1 MHTFR
6 PPGVRIWPGA
16 QDRWSEST
24 LLCPMTHLL
33 VFTIIY
39 NLSLEMSDDPKICRP
54 YKIRDLNQQKC
65 RRTSESPRPGQFTLQ
80 RRMFNSSAVGS
91 SLFSTGC
98 LTVQTGSSS
107 SSWNH
112 SLLLPPCIMQQKNVN
127 TSGDSKFALEP
138 IRLAFQRHKKESEE
152 TPWLERNFLALV
164 VAEAWL
170 EQTTFGL
177 WAQRAT
183 NCSTPRCF
191 LFAGAKVRLFFDS
204 ANFLRYFFVFSW
216 PYRKKT
222 LLLLKLLA
230 IVQWQYPK
238 QEPNW
243 WT

>member
-1 MHTFR
+1 
-6 PPGVRIWPGA
+6 
-16 QDRWSEST
+16 
-24 LLCPMTHLL
+24 
-33 VFTIIY
+33 
-39 NLSLEMSDDPKICRP
+39 MSDDPKIFRP

-80 RRMFNSSAVGS
+80 RWMFNSSAVGS

-127 TSGDSKFALEP
+127 TSGDSKFALGP
-138 IRLAFQRHKKESEE
+138 IRLAFQQDKKESEE
-152 TPWLERNFLALV
+152 TPWFERNFLALV

-183 NCSTPRCF
+183 NCSTPRCSWFRVQRYDLF
-191 LFAGAKVRLFFDS
+191 LKKQIFG
-204 ANFLRYFFVFSW
+204 RYFFYFLCDNG
-216 PYRKKT
+216 KCLT
-222 LLLLKLLA
+222 FAQINTQCA
-230 IVQWQYPK
+230 IIKPCRYPRP
-238 QEPNW
+238 EPS
-243 WT
+243 

>member
-1 MHTFR
+1 M
-6 PPGVRIWPGA
+6 
-16 QDRWSEST
+16 
-24 LLCPMTHLL
+24 
-33 VFTIIY
+33 
-39 NLSLEMSDDPKICRP
+39 
-54 YKIRDLNQQKC
+54 IRDWLEVE
-65 RRTSESPRPGQFTLQ
+65 R
-80 RRMFNSSAVGS
+80 S
-91 SLFSTGC
+91 SLGRRKSYLLGIFLHATINSYWCGC
-98 LTVQTGSSS
+98 THFDHLEWESD
-107 SSWNH
+107 
-112 SLLLPPCIMQQKNVN
+112 P
-127 TSGDSKFALEP
+127 ALK
-138 IRLAFQRHKKESEE
+138 IDGVKLAFQRHKKESEE